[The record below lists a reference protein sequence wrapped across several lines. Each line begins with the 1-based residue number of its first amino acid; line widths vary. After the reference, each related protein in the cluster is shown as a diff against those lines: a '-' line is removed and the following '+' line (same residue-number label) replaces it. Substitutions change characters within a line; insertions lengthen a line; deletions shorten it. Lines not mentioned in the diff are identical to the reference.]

1 MNQRKRRMVALAATT
16 VLALGTSASG
26 ASGPADKPQD
36 DALNFARGAQAWASN
51 CARCHNMR
59 DAAELRDDQ
68 WRPVVAHMRLRAGLT
83 ATESRQIL
91 QFLQQ
96 SN

>member
-1 MNQRKRRMVALAATT
+1 MNRATHRMIAAALASL
-16 VLALGTSASG
+16 LAGSAFEG
-26 ASGPADKPQD
+26 ARAEDEPLADPMIY
-36 DALNFARGAQAWASN
+36 ARGAQTWAEV

-68 WRPVVAHMRLRAGLT
+68 WRAVVAHMRLRAGLT
-83 ATESRQIL
+83 ASESQAIL
-91 QFLQQ
+91 RFLQE

>member
-1 MNQRKRRMVALAATT
+1 
-16 VLALGTSASG
+16 
-26 ASGPADKPQD
+26 
-36 DALNFARGAQAWASN
+36 
-51 CARCHNMR
+51 MR